1 MASLIEQKENVALT
15 EHLSVGNTDVYSAI
29 HVHSP
34 KYLWILGTEYD
45 QSEGSNPYI
54 KDTITIS

>member
-1 MASLIEQKENVALT
+1 MASLIGQKENVALT
-15 EHLSVGNTDVYSAI
+15 EHLSVGNIDVYSAI

-45 QSEGSNPYI
+45 KSEVSNPY
-54 KDTITIS
+54 KGH